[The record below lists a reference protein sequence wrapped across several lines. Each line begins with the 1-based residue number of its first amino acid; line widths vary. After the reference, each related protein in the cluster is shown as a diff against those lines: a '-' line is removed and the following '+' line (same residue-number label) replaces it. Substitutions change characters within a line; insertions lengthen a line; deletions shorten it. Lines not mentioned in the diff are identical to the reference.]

1 MPWLLLGKRMETR
14 REGKKE
20 RAEQRRRGAIP
31 GRKTSLMG
39 AHRRAIQGRLRSG
52 LWRKLDLV

>member
-1 MPWLLLGKRMETR
+1 METR

-20 RAEQRRRGAIP
+20 RAEQRRGAIP
-31 GRKTSLMG
+31 GRKTSVLG